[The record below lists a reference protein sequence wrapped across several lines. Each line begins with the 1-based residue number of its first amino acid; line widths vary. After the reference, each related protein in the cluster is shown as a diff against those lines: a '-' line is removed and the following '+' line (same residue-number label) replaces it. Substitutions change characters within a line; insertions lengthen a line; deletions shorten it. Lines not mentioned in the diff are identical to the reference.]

1 MRELCCED
9 IWRLHHPDGR
19 VFTHRTTLGTAS
31 RIDRLYTPRDF
42 RHSILFSDITPC
54 AHTDHDLISA
64 NFNFEPVDLGKGT
77 WHLNCSLLLDETYKN
92 HIRTLWSK
100 WREQKPK
107 FSHVTLW
114 WDEGK
119 EKIKSFSRTYSM
131 KKHREI
137 TGELKDR
144 KKKLRNAQ
152 RKADLTG
159 DACHV
164 RLASELR
171 NHVRRLEEKLAEGAK
186 TRSKAI
192 HVKQNETCSKYFFN
206 LEKKHGEDRLIRAVK
221 SSTGEILSEPTDI
234 RDEIR
239 NFYETLYATEVCDP
253 VAQRELLNFID
264 KQVSPEQN
272 KALIREFSREIKNAI
287 LGMANGKSPGT
298 DGLPAEFYKEFFDL
312 FADDLLEVF
321 QDSFT

>member
-1 MRELCCED
+1 
-9 IWRLHHPDGR
+9 
-19 VFTHRTTLGTAS
+19 
-31 RIDRLYTPRDF
+31 
-42 RHSILFSDITPC
+42 
-54 AHTDHDLISA
+54 
-64 NFNFEPVDLGKGT
+64 
-77 WHLNCSLLLDETYKN
+77 
-92 HIRTLWSK
+92 
-100 WREQKPK
+100 
-107 FSHVTLW
+107 
-114 WDEGK
+114 
-119 EKIKSFSRTYSM
+119 M

-186 TRSKAI
+186 IRSKAI
-192 HVKQNETCSKYFFN
+192 HVEQNETCSKYFFN

-221 SSTGEILSEPTDI
+221 SSTGEIFSEPTDI

-253 VAQRELLNFID
+253 VAQ
-264 KQVSPEQN
+264 
-272 KALIREFSREIKNAI
+272 
-287 LGMANGKSPGT
+287 
-298 DGLPAEFYKEFFDL
+298 
-312 FADDLLEVF
+312 
-321 QDSFT
+321 